1 MATFYF
7 VTSGGLGLTQLI
19 LKGFM
24 SEPIT
29 PVVATGIWATMS
41 VYTGFAWGV
50 DAQMLCVAAFGALA
64 AVSVTP
70 APSATAR
77 ERALSVL
84 AWTASIVIA
93 AVFAEAVV
101 DYYHLSRKVE
111 AALAC
116 LLGFGGTSA
125 VKGIVAAGGRLVDG
139 LVKKAGGE

>member
-1 MATFYF
+1 
-7 VTSGGLGLTQLI
+7 
-19 LKGFM
+19 M

-29 PVVATGIWATMS
+29 PVVATGVWATMS

-70 APSATAR
+70 APNATKR
-77 ERALSVL
+77 ERMLAVV

-93 AVFAEAVV
+93 AVMAEAVT
-101 DYYHLSRKVE
+101 DYYQLSRKVE

-116 LLGFGGTSA
+116 LLGFGGTPA
-125 VKGIVAAGGRLVDG
+125 VKGLVAAGGRLVDG
-139 LVKKAGGE
+139 IVKRAGGE